1 MFYLFH
7 GDDDH
12 SKRQTLTKLQAKLG
26 DPEMLSLNTTRLDG
40 KTVTLADLKNACNA
54 MPFLSP
60 KRLVLVDNL
69 ISNKPPKEI
78 VSGLV
83 KYIPDLPKT
92 TNLVLLESKPVRKTN
107 AILKHADAD
116 KGCYVKLFELPQ
128 GNQLARWVRDKVA
141 EFGGQIGP
149 RATQLLVTNVGSDLQ
164 AMENEI
170 MKLVL
175 YKDGDMI
182 GPDDVEKLGSFSAE
196 SSIFDLVDALGN
208 RSGKTAVTLLQRQL
222 NDGTDSFYLFSMFI
236 RQFRLLIQVRECL
249 DTRVPQQEIPKYVG
263 VHPFV
268 AGKLTKQARSFSL
281 KQLEQIYS
289 HLLDIDVGV
298 KTGKTNM
305 PTALNLLV
313 ANLAN

>member
-7 GDDDH
+7 GSDDH
-12 SKRQTLTKLQAKLG
+12 SKKQTLDKLKAKLG
-26 DPEMLSLNTTRLDG
+26 DADMLSLNTTRLDG
-40 KTVTLADLKNACNA
+40 KSVTLAELQNACNA

-69 ISNKPPKEI
+69 LNNKPPKA
-78 VSGLV
+78 LV
-83 KYIPDLPKT
+83 DGVVAYLPDLPPT
-92 TNLVLLESKPVRKTN
+92 TNLVFLESKAVRKTN
-107 AILKHADAD
+107 AVLKFASAD
-116 KGCYVKLFELPQ
+116 KGSYVKLFELPQ

-141 EFGGQIGP
+141 ELGGQIGP
-149 RATQLLVTNVGSDLQ
+149 RATQLLVVNVGSDLQ

-170 MKLVL
+170 TKLVL
-175 YKDGDMI
+175 YKDGEMI

-208 RSGKTAVTLLQRQL
+208 RNGKTAVTLLQRQL
-222 NDGTDSFYLFSMFI
+222 NDGADPFYLFSMFI

-249 DTRVPQQEIPKYVG
+249 DTRVPPQEIPKMVG
-263 VHPFV
+263 IHSFV

-281 KQLEQIYS
+281 KQLEQIYA

-298 KTGKTNM
+298 KTGKMNM